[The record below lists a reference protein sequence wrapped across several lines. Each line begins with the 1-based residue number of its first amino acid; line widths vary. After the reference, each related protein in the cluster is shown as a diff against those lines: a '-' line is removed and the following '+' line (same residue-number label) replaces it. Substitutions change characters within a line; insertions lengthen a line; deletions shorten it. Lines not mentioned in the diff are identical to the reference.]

1 MNTPFPTFSESAF
14 FFPTPVNIR
23 RLIASLSIA
32 AGLCG
37 VAAQD
42 KPPNEERPD
51 REITLLRIQY
61 ERNWIAASL
70 KAVKK
75 QLLAVTDLEKHLA
88 AARDYDGAIAARE
101 QARHWQAELLR
112 LSHDLELLQSR
123 EYVLK
128 AEYPLPSVS
137 LPLEAAKLS
146 GVVHQGSMLTGWA
159 KAGASATWKL
169 PKMVP
174 GGYEVVLR
182 YRCGPLEGGSITVK
196 ESHFSLT
203 APVET
208 TLRGPERRNLGT
220 LKVSEGTT
228 SITLTA
234 ASVVKDNLMQLLDV
248 ELIPACN

>member
-1 MNTPFPTFSESAF
+1 MKL
-14 FFPTPVNIR
+14 R

-32 AGLCG
+32 AGLSG
-37 VAAQD
+37 FAAED
-42 KPPNEERPD
+42 KPANDERPG

-75 QLLAVTDLEKHLA
+75 QLIAVSALEKRLA
-88 AARDYDGAIAARE
+88 AARDYEGAITARE
-101 QARHWQAELLR
+101 QGQQWQAELLR
-112 LSHDLELLQSR
+112 LSQDLQLLQSR
-123 EYVLK
+123 EQALGSQF
-128 AEYPLPSVS
+128 PQPSIS

-146 GVVHQGSMLTGWA
+146 GVLLQGNMLTGWS
-159 KAGASATWKL
+159 KAGVSATWKL
-169 PKMVP
+169 PKTVP

-220 LKVSEGTT
+220 LKLSEGAT
-228 SITLTA
+228 SFTLTA
-234 ASVVKDNLMQLLDV
+234 ASVVKDNLMQLLEV
-248 ELIPACN
+248 ELVPARN